1 MREHTRNVDFAS
13 QEPPHQL
20 TVCVTGGGAY
30 VGLTISHALVDAHP
44 SRFCCVTWGSRTINT
59 MAYLLNTGR
68 ISPGSA
74 PLILP
79 RLDHQSLDEE
89 CPKETRTVEV
99 DIDGAAELEQFCAQ
113 EGVTV
118 STVFQ
123 FAWALVLRCFAQTGD
138 VCFGYLTAG
147 RDIAL
152 DDLED
157 AVGPYINTL
166 VTRVHFGRGQAVRE
180 ELQAILND
188 FIKNSPHQHAPLGRF
203 LSGLNLSGPLF
214 NTAISVRRTSSH
226 MAGNASSLG
235 LKSVWELSPTEY
247 DLTAN
252 VFVSSISVHIS
263 LSYWT
268 STCSEEQAMNF
279 TSTLQRALGMIV
291 SHPDTPPEQLDL
303 FSEHNHAYVERL
315 NARACQRFNKVTGCV
330 HHLVGAQ
337 VKVQPQAPAVCAWD
351 GDFTYGE
358 LDHRASLL
366 AIRLIQRGAGPK
378 VFIPIHTKR
387 SKWTLVALLAVVK
400 AEAAF
405 ILFDPSRP
413 QSGLQAMCEDSRAT
427 IIISSELLK
436 DRSKQLC
443 PSVVVIGE
451 STASTKTPI
460 ASPYISPVEPSNA
473 LLAVFTS
480 GSTGKPKGIIIQHSS
495 FYMGAPAWARVLNLT
510 NRARVLA
517 FASFTFDMSIAEL
530 LMTLCLGGCVCIP
543 SEEERLNDL
552 AGAINRPGVNTML
565 ITPSVLRLLDPKQAP
580 NVHTVKIGGEPVYE
594 TDFQRWAEHCTLI
607 EGYGP
612 AECCIYAFFQ
622 PQINCRSDPSNIGYP
637 TQRLP
642 WLPDPTDPERLAPVG
657 SVGELLLEGP
667 AVGREYLNQPDKTAE
682 VFIPP
687 PPWPSRFSFP
697 VQGGF
702 YKTGDL
708 VRYGSDGTVRFVGRK
723 GTQVKING
731 QRMELGEAEHHLRR
745 YLGHSIDVVVGLVHF
760 NGTSA
765 PPTLTA
771 FLRPNPMDQR
781 QSFAV
786 FKAGLPSMVSSLKA
800 HLWSSLPRYMVPM
813 AYVPLPDFPTN
824 KSMKTDRSQLRE
836 LAIQLSQEEMA
847 GRASEEKT
855 PPRTAREQLIQKL
868 VSQVLD
874 LPVDQVGLNDNFFML
889 GGDSSHAIKLV
900 SLARGEGLSL
910 SVKDILKQPV
920 LMNIMPHEDSP
931 ELVAAATAPTSNIS
945 VSSATQPCGLL
956 GINDAAAFICDT
968 IAPQIEF
975 TADSILDVLP
985 TTEFQAE
992 CILDWPLSSF
1002 LATMHGPLDKTRLR
1016 AACQLLVERHEIYR
1030 TVYVRH
1036 GPATLQVVLRQ
1047 IPLPFSEM
1055 QYDEGQDLDMYDGY
1069 SLATVF
1075 RDLSALYEDIP
1086 LDPVT
1091 NYSAYILY
1099 LASQSAAR
1107 AQAFWSHTL
1116 KDSPPPIHLQHLS
1129 LGAEP
1134 EDHTGGTL
1142 IGLSEEISLPKLPPT
1157 ITPATLM
1164 KAATALLLMCL
1175 TNERDLVFGQLVSG
1189 RTVPLAG
1196 VESIL
1201 GVCANIVPVRVKV
1214 HPKHTV
1220 LDLLQKI
1227 QTQHIDAIEYETTGM
1242 CEIRRACPVWPEN
1255 APLGCLI
1262 QHQNVDV
1269 TPQFALGP
1277 VECST
1282 RMFGGEFKRQFL
1294 HVVTS
1299 PRGNRTVVQI
1309 FAPS

>member
-1 MREHTRNVDFAS
+1 
-13 QEPPHQL
+13 
-20 TVCVTGGGAY
+20 
-30 VGLTISHALVDAHP
+30 
-44 SRFCCVTWGSRTINT
+44 
-59 MAYLLNTGR
+59 
-68 ISPGSA
+68 
-74 PLILP
+74 
-79 RLDHQSLDEE
+79 
-89 CPKETRTVEV
+89 
-99 DIDGAAELEQFCAQ
+99 
-113 EGVTV
+113 
-118 STVFQ
+118 
-123 FAWALVLRCFAQTGD
+123 
-138 VCFGYLTAG
+138 
-147 RDIAL
+147 
-152 DDLED
+152 
-157 AVGPYINTL
+157 
-166 VTRVHFGRGQAVRE
+166 
-180 ELQAILND
+180 
-188 FIKNSPHQHAPLGRF
+188 
-203 LSGLNLSGPLF
+203 
-214 NTAISVRRTSSH
+214 
-226 MAGNASSLG
+226 
-235 LKSVWELSPTEY
+235 
-247 DLTAN
+247 
-252 VFVSSISVHIS
+252 
-263 LSYWT
+263 
-268 STCSEEQAMNF
+268 MNF
-279 TSTLQRALGMIV
+279 TSTLQRTLGMIV
-291 SHPDTPPEQLDL
+291 SHPDSAPEQLDL
-303 FSEHNHAYVERL
+303 FSEHNYAYVERL
-315 NARACQRFNKVTGCV
+315 NAKACQRFNKVSGCV
-330 HHLVGAQ
+330 HHLVDAQ

-358 LDHRASLL
+358 LDHLASHL
-366 AIRLIQRGAGPK
+366 AIRLIQRGAGPE
-378 VFIPIHTKR
+378 VFIPIHTER

-400 AEAAF
+400 AGAAF
-405 ILFDPSRP
+405 ILFDPSHP
-413 QSGLQAMCEDSRAT
+413 QSRLQAMCEDSRAT

-451 STASTKTPI
+451 NTASMTTPI

-473 LLAVFTS
+473 LFAVFTS
-480 GSTGKPKGIIIQHSS
+480 GSTGKPKGVVIQHSS

-510 NRARVLA
+510 NSARVLA
-517 FASFTFDMSIAEL
+517 FTSFTFGMSIAEL
-530 LMTLCLGGCVCIP
+530 LMTLCLGGCICVP

-552 AGAINRPGVNTML
+552 AGAINRLGVNTML
-565 ITPSVLRLLDPKQAP
+565 ITPSVLRLLDPKQVP
-580 NVHTVKIGGEPVYE
+580 NLHTVQFGGEPVYE
-594 TDFQRWAEHCTLI
+594 TDFQRWAEHCTII

-622 PQINCRSDPSNIGYP
+622 PQINCRSDPSNIGHS
-637 TQRLP
+637 TQCLP
-642 WLPDPTDPERLAPVG
+642 WLLDPTDPGRLAPVG

-667 AVGREYLNQPDKTAE
+667 GVGRGYLNQPDKTAE

-687 PPWPSRFSFP
+687 PPWRSRFSFP

-745 YLGHSIDVVVGLVHF
+745 YLGHSIDVVVDLVHF
-760 NGTSA
+760 NGPSG

-771 FLRPNPMDQR
+771 FLRPNPKDQR

-786 FKAGLPSMVSSLKA
+786 FKAGHLSMVSSLKA
-800 HLWSSLPRYMVPM
+800 HLWSSLPHYMVPM

-836 LAIQLSQEEMA
+836 LAIQWSQEEMA

-868 VSQVLD
+868 VSKILD
-874 LPVDQVGLNDNFFML
+874 LPVDQVGLHDNFFML

-900 SLARGEGLSL
+900 SLSRGEGLSL

-920 LMNIMPHEDSP
+920 LMNIVAHEDSP
-931 ELVAAATAPTSNIS
+931 ELDSAATAPASNVNDGS
-945 VSSATQPCGLL
+945 TTQPCGLL
-956 GINDAAAFICDT
+956 GINDAMAFIRDT

-992 CILDWPLSSF
+992 CILDWPLSYF
-1002 LATMHGPLDKTRLR
+1002 LVTMHGPLDKTRLR
-1016 AACQLLVERHEIYR
+1016 AACESLVERHEIYR
-1030 TVYVRH
+1030 TVYVRQ

-1055 QYDEGQDLDMYDGY
+1055 RYDEGQDLAMVCEAVCRGDSKHGVPLGQVPTKFTLFSHSKDPHYHILAFRLSHAQCDGY

-1075 RDLSALYEDIP
+1075 RDLSALYEGTP

-1091 NYSAYILY
+1091 NYSAYIQH

-1107 AQAFWSHTL
+1107 AHAFWSHTL
-1116 KDSPPPIHLQHLS
+1116 RDSPPPTRLQHLS

-1134 EDHTGGTL
+1134 KDRTAETL
-1142 IGLSEEISLPKLPPT
+1142 IGLTEEIPLPKLPPT
-1157 ITPATLM
+1157 ITTATLM
-1164 KAATALLLMCL
+1164 KAATALLLMRL
-1175 TNERDLVFGQLVSG
+1175 TNERDLVFGQVVSG
-1189 RTVPLAG
+1189 RSIPLAG

-1201 GVCANIVPVRVKV
+1201 GACANIVPVRVKV
-1214 HPKHTV
+1214 HRKHTV
-1220 LDLLQKI
+1220 LDLLQNV
-1227 QTQHIDAIEYETTGM
+1227 QMQHIDAIEYETTGM
-1242 CEIRRACPVWPEN
+1242 SEIRRTCPAWPED

-1269 TPQFALGP
+1269 TPQFALGS

-1299 PRGNRTVVQI
+1299 PRGSRTVVQI
-1309 FAPS
+1309 FAPSWLMNLFWCKRVIAQLCETATWLAANPLRLVTECPDQLSLKN

>member
-1 MREHTRNVDFAS
+1 
-13 QEPPHQL
+13 
-20 TVCVTGGGAY
+20 
-30 VGLTISHALVDAHP
+30 
-44 SRFCCVTWGSRTINT
+44 
-59 MAYLLNTGR
+59 
-68 ISPGSA
+68 
-74 PLILP
+74 
-79 RLDHQSLDEE
+79 
-89 CPKETRTVEV
+89 
-99 DIDGAAELEQFCAQ
+99 
-113 EGVTV
+113 
-118 STVFQ
+118 
-123 FAWALVLRCFAQTGD
+123 
-138 VCFGYLTAG
+138 
-147 RDIAL
+147 
-152 DDLED
+152 
-157 AVGPYINTL
+157 
-166 VTRVHFGRGQAVRE
+166 
-180 ELQAILND
+180 
-188 FIKNSPHQHAPLGRF
+188 
-203 LSGLNLSGPLF
+203 
-214 NTAISVRRTSSH
+214 
-226 MAGNASSLG
+226 
-235 LKSVWELSPTEY
+235 
-247 DLTAN
+247 
-252 VFVSSISVHIS
+252 
-263 LSYWT
+263 
-268 STCSEEQAMNF
+268 
-279 TSTLQRALGMIV
+279 
-291 SHPDTPPEQLDL
+291 
-303 FSEHNHAYVERL
+303 
-315 NARACQRFNKVTGCV
+315 
-330 HHLVGAQ
+330 
-337 VKVQPQAPAVCAWD
+337 
-351 GDFTYGE
+351 
-358 LDHRASLL
+358 
-366 AIRLIQRGAGPK
+366 
-378 VFIPIHTKR
+378 VFIPIHTER

-400 AEAAF
+400 AGAAF
-405 ILFDPSRP
+405 ILFDPSHP
-413 QSGLQAMCEDSRAT
+413 QSRLQAMCEDCRAT

-451 STASTKTPI
+451 NTASMTTPI

-473 LLAVFTS
+473 LFAVFTS
-480 GSTGKPKGIIIQHSS
+480 GSTGKPKGVVIQHSS

-510 NRARVLA
+510 NSARVLA

-530 LMTLCLGGCVCIP
+530 LMTLCLGGCVCVP

-552 AGAINRPGVNTML
+552 AGAINRLGVNTML
-565 ITPSVLRLLDPKQAP
+565 ITPSVLRLLDPKQVP
-580 NVHTVKIGGEPVYE
+580 NLHMVQIGGEPVYE
-594 TDFQRWAEHCTLI
+594 TDFQRWAEHCTII

-622 PQINCRSDPSNIGYP
+622 PQINCRSDPSNIGHS
-637 TQRLP
+637 TQCLP
-642 WLPDPTDPERLAPVG
+642 WLLDPTDPGRLAPVG

-667 AVGREYLNQPDKTAE
+667 GVGRGYLNQPDKTAE

-687 PPWPSRFSFP
+687 PPWRSRFSFP

-708 VRYGSDGTVRFVGRK
+708 VRYGPDGTVRFVGRK

-745 YLGHSIDVVVGLVHF
+745 YLGHSIDVVVDLVHF
-760 NGTSA
+760 NGPSG

-771 FLRPNPMDQR
+771 FLRPNPKDQR

-786 FKAGLPSMVSSLKA
+786 FKAGLLSMVSSLKA

-836 LAIQLSQEEMA
+836 LAIQWSQEEMA

-855 PPRTAREQLIQKL
+855 PPHTTREQLIQKL
-868 VSQVLD
+868 VSQILD
-874 LPVDQVGLNDNFFML
+874 LPVDQVGLHDNFFML

-920 LMNIMPHEDSP
+920 LMNIVAHEDSP
-931 ELVAAATAPTSNIS
+931 ELDSAATAPASN
-945 VSSATQPCGLL
+945 VNDGSATQPCGLL
-956 GINDAAAFICDT
+956 GINDAMAFIRDT

-992 CILDWPLSSF
+992 CILDWPLSYF
-1002 LATMHGPLDKTRLR
+1002 LVTMHGPLDKTRLR
-1016 AACQLLVERHEIYR
+1016 AACESLVERHEIYR
-1030 TVYVRH
+1030 TVYVRQ

-1055 QYDEGQDLDMYDGY
+1055 RYDEGQDLAMVCEAVCRGDSKHGVPLGQVPTKFTLFSHSKDPHYHILAFRLSHAQYDGY

-1075 RDLSALYEDIP
+1075 RDLSALYEGTP

-1091 NYSAYILY
+1091 NYSAYIQH

-1107 AQAFWSHTL
+1107 AHAFWSHTL
-1116 KDSPPPIHLQHLS
+1116 RDSPPPTRLQHLS

-1134 EDHTGGTL
+1134 KDRTAETL
-1142 IGLSEEISLPKLPPT
+1142 IGLTEEIPLPKLPPT
-1157 ITPATLM
+1157 ITTATLM
-1164 KAATALLLMCL
+1164 KAATALLLMRL
-1175 TNERDLVFGQLVSG
+1175 TNERDLVFGQVVSG
-1189 RTVPLAG
+1189 RSIPLAG

-1214 HPKHTV
+1214 HRKHTV
-1220 LDLLQKI
+1220 LDLLQNV
-1227 QTQHIDAIEYETTGM
+1227 QMQHIDAIEYETTGM
-1242 CEIRRACPVWPEN
+1242 SEIRRTCPAWPED

-1269 TPQFALGP
+1269 TPQFALGS

-1299 PRGNRTVVQI
+1299 PRGSRTVVQI
-1309 FAPS
+1309 FAPSWLMNLFWCKRVIAQLCETATWLAANPLRLVTECPDQLSLKN